1 MHTWRCVL
9 AEWQLLRARVLRTRL
24 GLWLALLGGGLGW
37 LALSAGGGA
46 AALEGLSL
54 RLGALS
60 AVLCVAFGVGSD
72 LDRAALRLTLT
83 HPTTP
88 TAVAAGRWL
97 GATTIAA
104 IVTLAA
110 TAAVAGD
117 TGTAGTAWLRAVA
130 AGVASGGATAG
141 CALFVVA
148 LGGNALAGVLFFYMV
163 FLSGLHPAG
172 LEPLMA
178 PGVWRAAATAIL
190 ELTPSLWRYRGLA
203 SGAVGAWLHAFAW
216 MAGGV
221 VVAGLLLKRRGR

>member
-1 MHTWRCVL
+1 VL

-24 GLWLALLGGGLGW
+24 SLWLALLGGGLGW
-37 LALSAGGGA
+37 LALRAGGGA
-46 AALEGLSL
+46 VALEQLAL

-60 AVLCVAFGVGSD
+60 AVLCVAFGAGSD

-97 GATTIAA
+97 GATTVAT

-110 TAAVAGD
+110 TTAVAGD
-117 TGTAGTAWLRAVA
+117 TGAAGGVWLRALA
-130 AGVASGGATAG
+130 AGVGTAGATAG

-148 LGGNALAGVLFFYMV
+148 LGGNALAGALFFYMLL
-163 FLSGLHPAG
+163 LSGLHPAG

-178 PGVWRAAATAIL
+178 PGVWRTAATAIL
-190 ELTPSLWRYRGLA
+190 EVTPALWRYRGLA
-203 SGAVGAWLHAFAW
+203 AGAAGAWLHALAW

-221 VVAGLLLKRRGR
+221 VAAGLLLRPRGR

>member
-1 MHTWRCVL
+1 ML
-9 AEWQLLRARVLRTRL
+9 AEWQLLRARILRTRL
-24 GLWLALLGGGLGW
+24 SLWLTLLAGGLGW

-46 AALEGLSL
+46 VALEQLAL

-60 AVLCVAFGVGSD
+60 AVLCVAFGAGSD

-97 GATTIAA
+97 GATAIAT

-117 TGTAGTAWLRAVA
+117 TGAAGGTWLRALA
-130 AGVASGGATAG
+130 AGAGVAGATAG
-141 CALFVVA
+141 CALVVVS
-148 LGGNALAGVLFFYMV
+148 LGGNALAGVLFFHLLL
-163 FLSGLHPAG
+163 LSGLHPVG
-172 LEPLMA
+172 LEHLLA
-178 PGVWRAAATAIL
+178 PGVWRTAATAVL
-190 ELTPSLWRYRGLA
+190 EVAPALWRYRGLA
-203 SGAVGAWLHAFAW
+203 AGAGGAWLHALAW

-221 VVAGLLLKRRGR
+221 VAAGLLMKWRGR